1 MLLEAAQAAYLV
13 QSFNEAACLDLVLL
27 ARLDFSVADPGSGT
41 TPGSLFGKSCSHVFS
56 RVRPKLRT
64 IGWEPTLCHA
74 TLHRQHHSRQLPWK
88 VTLTV
93 LQQGETQT

>member
-41 TPGSLFGKSCSHVFS
+41 NRGSFLGKSCSHVFS

-74 TLHRQHHSRQLPWK
+74 THHSRQLPWK
-88 VTLTV
+88 VMLTV

>member
-41 TPGSLFGKSCSHVFS
+41 TPVGS
-56 RVRPKLRT
+56 
-64 IGWEPTLCHA
+64 HA
-74 TLHRQHHSRQLPWK
+74 HMSSA
-88 VTLTV
+88 
-93 LQQGETQT
+93 G